1 MEETLTLLETIRWY
15 IEQSQKAI
23 EHARHTGVI
32 DECDTLEQ
40 YIEGQVAEAI
50 DAVVR
55 LGWSAEKAFK
65 NA

>member
-1 MEETLTLLETIRWY
+1 MEEAMGLLETIRWY
-15 IEQSQKAI
+15 IEQSQIAI
-23 EHARHTGVI
+23 EHAQRTGVI

-40 YIEGQVAEAI
+40 YIEGQVSEAI

-55 LGWSAEKAFK
+55 LGWSAEKAFR